1 MPFSIFKY
9 LFSLF
14 SNISFSSTDIQIS
27 QVMIKYDEKRYLN
40 QFVSEIFD
48 SFQHDSIKR
57 VPQYECKSFVTIA
70 TYWVPD
76 LPIIKGIFGH
86 FQHSIFMLF
95 ANGALYA

>member
-57 VPQYECKSFVTIA
+57 VPQYEC
-70 TYWVPD
+70 
-76 LPIIKGIFGH
+76 
-86 FQHSIFMLF
+86 
-95 ANGALYA
+95 